1 MDISDRQFLASTR
14 PPNELAAGWLT
25 MFVIGSDLFVVA
37 PLLPLIAADYG
48 IDQAVAGLSVTAFS
62 VSYML
67 SAPILGAMAD
77 RIGRARLLTSCL
89 LAFGA
94 ANLLTAV
101 SGNFAW
107 LLAARLLAGAAAA
120 GVTPSVYALV
130 GSAAPSDKRAT
141 WLAVVVSGLLMSL
154 AFGAPLGGLTGA
166 SFGWPVV
173 FAGLGA
179 LSLLLAPATSRVWRN
194 EHGARNPA
202 PQSSRLEIV
211 PVIRRLLPTVIWSTA
226 VYTTYTYLGGGL
238 ALLGHSPEK
247 IAEVILFYG
256 CGAISGV
263 LIGGRMTDRFGA
275 KETSAI
281 GLAGLCLCLLLTRLF
296 VDSEVLVDGAFGLS
310 SAVAQLFFPAQ
321 QVRLANEFPDRRA
334 TILAWNN
341 SALFLGISL
350 GSLIGGQAMS
360 LGGFGANL
368 TISAVI
374 AILGWTIISATPYA
388 FIQSAGRGC
397 RRHSRIAAR
406 KRRRGHQRQDD
417 RHCRPGAEVAFDR

>member
-1 MDISDRQFLASTR
+1 MDIPDRQLPASNR
-14 PPNELAAGWLT
+14 RSNELPTGWFT

-48 IDQAVAGLSVTAFS
+48 IEQAMAGLTVTVFS

-67 SAPILGAMAD
+67 SAPVLGAIAD
-77 RIGRARLLTSCL
+77 RVGRARVLTFCL

-101 SGNFAW
+101 SGSFAW
-107 LLAARLLAGAAAA
+107 LLAARLLAGATAA

-130 GSAAPSDKRAT
+130 GSGAPSDKRAT

-154 AFGAPLGGLTGA
+154 SFGAPLGGLAGA
-166 SFGWPVV
+166 SLGWPVV
-173 FAGLGA
+173 FAGLGI
-179 LSLLLAPATSRVWRN
+179 LSLLLAPANSRVWPD
-194 EHGARNPA
+194 EHGPRIAAA
-202 PQSSRLEIV
+202 PSSRLALV
-211 PVIRRLLPTVIWSTA
+211 PVFCRLLPMVIWSTA

-238 ALLGHSPEK
+238 ALLGYSPEK

-263 LIGGRMTDRFGA
+263 LIGGRMTDKLGA
-275 KETSAI
+275 NATSAI
-281 GLAGLCLCLLLTRLF
+281 GLAGLCSCLLLTRLMLNCLMLN
-296 VDSEVLVDGAFGLS
+296 SGVLVDCAFGLS

-321 QVRLANEFPDRRA
+321 QVRLTNEFPDRRA

-350 GSLIGGQAMS
+350 GSLIGGQAIS
-360 LGGFGANL
+360 LGGFEANL
-368 TISAVI
+368 TVSAAI
-374 AILGWTIISATPYA
+374 AILGWAIISAARLRLCLITPPGLTSTFPHRRSHA
-388 FIQSAGRGC
+388 PSGTSEAG
-397 RRHSRIAAR
+397 
-406 KRRRGHQRQDD
+406 
-417 RHCRPGAEVAFDR
+417 